1 MDIIDQ
7 KLIGKPISNLAQ
19 LELAIVKEWNEIP
32 ASICANLIESM
43 PRRIKKC
50 LQARGG
56 HFDY

>member
-1 MDIIDQ
+1 MLQ
-7 KLIGKPISNLAQ
+7 NNTAQ
-19 LELAIVKEWNEIP
+19 LELAIVKEWNDIP

-50 LQARGG
+50 LQVRDG